1 MIGEVIAN
9 TNVIRYLMAAMGILG
24 VIAKL
29 VNQVTLNRL
38 IRAAGTMSKSTHRLI
53 KLVKAKYEHACMVHD
68 TVENTDAF
76 VEKYIY
82 EYRGFLFKIHTWR
95 QIEILTVWFSGIL
108 ALLGASAD
116 YLYYGAVESVYQYIA
131 VGAAEMIL
139 LEVIRRMSDEPYK
152 IHGVKMY
159 MIDYL
164 DNICAVRQRRQR
176 VTEKEELN
184 VIASANYGAA
194 EQPEKKEE
202 TVAAKPEVKEREKKV
217 QNKKLFR
224 KQREEPVELPINI
237 EGEPRRVEPQME
249 SGTGYDRES
258 VREKG
263 TESGRKTDSI
273 AGVEVNAAAK
283 AEARQAVREVLKER
297 LNEEDK
303 PALREEAIRQIL
315 EEFLA

>member
-95 QIEILTVWFSGIL
+95 QIEVLTVWFSGIL

-164 DNICAVRQRRQR
+164 DNTCAVRQRRQR

-194 EQPEKKEE
+194 EQP
-202 TVAAKPEVKEREKKV
+202 EKKV

>member
-1 MIGEVIAN
+1 MP
-9 TNVIRYLMAAMGILG
+9 L
-24 VIAKL
+24 
-29 VNQVTLNRL
+29 
-38 IRAAGTMSKSTHRLI
+38 
-53 KLVKAKYEHACMVHD
+53 
-68 TVENTDAF
+68 

-164 DNICAVRQRRQR
+164 DNTCAVRQRRQR

-263 TESGRKTDSI
+263 TESGRKMDSI

>member
-1 MIGEVIAN
+1 M
-9 TNVIRYLMAAMGILG
+9 
-24 VIAKL
+24 
-29 VNQVTLNRL
+29 
-38 IRAAGTMSKSTHRLI
+38 
-53 KLVKAKYEHACMVHD
+53 
-68 TVENTDAF
+68 
-76 VEKYIY
+76 
-82 EYRGFLFKIHTWR
+82 
-95 QIEILTVWFSGIL
+95 
-108 ALLGASAD
+108 
-116 YLYYGAVESVYQYIA
+116 
-131 VGAAEMIL
+131 
-139 LEVIRRMSDEPYK
+139 
-152 IHGVKMY
+152 
-159 MIDYL
+159 
-164 DNICAVRQRRQR
+164 
-176 VTEKEELN
+176 
-184 VIASANYGAA
+184 IASANYGAA
-194 EQPEKKEE
+194 EQPEKKGGDCSCKAGGEGE
-202 TVAAKPEVKEREKKV
+202 GEKV